1 MAMNLPG
8 ELVWVLDMLGYDWPP
23 IDEDEVRRAAQIT
36 RQFGEDLEGT
46 IEVVDAK
53 IHGDVVSAMKTG
65 SATAYTTAWDS
76 QRQGNLRQLV
86 ELIDPAATGMDVF
99 ADAVVALKVKVI
111 AELVITAAQIAA
123 AAATAL
129 LTGGLSLAANAAI
142 IAARKKALD
151 ILTNIAVEQVAGQ
164 VLSMLVEP
172 LATVMVDLATAIAEA
187 PVVEG
192 SIGDVSEFDADLDA
206 LEQAAGDIEKSGQE
220 QESLAE
226 SFLAQISGC
235 QIVTG

>member
-1 MAMNLPG
+1 VAMNLPG
-8 ELVWVLDMLGYDWPP
+8 ELVWVLDMLGYEWPP

-46 IEVVDAK
+46 IEVVDSK
-53 IHGDVVSAMKTG
+53 VHGDVVSAMKTG
-65 SATAYTTAWDS
+65 SATAYATAWDS

-86 ELIDPAATGMDVF
+86 ELLDPAATGMEVF

-142 IAARKKALD
+142 IAARKQALD
-151 ILTNIAVEQVAGQ
+151 ILTEIAVDQVAGQ

-172 LATVMVDLATAIAEA
+172 LATVLVDLASAIAEA

-206 LEQAAGDIEKSGQE
+206 LEQVAGDIEKSGQE
-220 QESLAE
+220 QDSLAE